1 MEFLTDT
8 AEEQLNS
15 LVQNRK
21 FLSEEIDR
29 LLGWELLRFI
39 ALRNSEDVM
48 HNREFCDKI
57 GVNYRYSYRVLY
69 KVQDKVQEFLRN
81 LER

>member
-8 AEEQLNS
+8 EEEQLNS

-69 KVQDKVQEFLRN
+69 KVQDKVQEFLQD

>member
-8 AEEQLNS
+8 EEEQLNS

-48 HNREFCDKI
+48 LNREFCDKI

>member
-8 AEEQLNS
+8 EEEQLDR
-15 LVQNRK
+15 LVQDRK

-29 LLGWELLRFI
+29 LLGWEFLRLI
-39 ALRNSEDVM
+39 ALRNSNDVM
-48 HNREFCDKI
+48 QNKEFCDKI
-57 GVNYRYSYRVLY
+57 GVNYWYSYRVLY
-69 KVQDKVQEFLRN
+69 KVQDKVQEFLQD

>member
-8 AEEQLNS
+8 EEEQLNS

-57 GVNYRYSYRVLY
+57 RVNYRYSYRVLY

>member
-8 AEEQLNS
+8 EEEQLNS

>member
-8 AEEQLNS
+8 EEEQLNR

-21 FLSEEIDR
+21 FLSQEIDR
-29 LLGWELLRFI
+29 LLGWELLRLI
-39 ALRNSEDVM
+39 SLHNSEGLM
-48 HNREFCDKI
+48 QNSEFCDNI
-57 GVNYRYSYRVLY
+57 GVNYWYSYRVLY
-69 KVQDKVQEFLRN
+69 KVQDKVQQFLKN

>member
-8 AEEQLNS
+8 EEEQLNS

-81 LER
+81 LAR

>member
-8 AEEQLNS
+8 EEEQLNS

-57 GVNYRYSYRVLY
+57 GVNYRYSSRVLY

>member
-8 AEEQLNS
+8 EEEQLNS

-48 HNREFCDKI
+48 HNRDFCDKI

>member
-8 AEEQLNS
+8 EEEQLNR

-21 FLSEEIDR
+21 FLSQEIDR
-29 LLGWELLRFI
+29 LLGWELLRLI
-39 ALRNSEDVM
+39 SLHNSEGLM
-48 HNREFCDKI
+48 QNSEFCDKI
-57 GVNYRYSYRVLY
+57 GVNYWYSYRVLY
-69 KVQDKVQEFLRN
+69 KVQDKVQQFLKN

>member
-8 AEEQLNS
+8 EEEQLNS

-69 KVQDKVQEFLRN
+69 KVQDKVQEFLRY